1 MGEIHQSNE
10 DAAAHG
16 VSRAN
21 GVSRRGVWTRLAW
34 TLQTIDFTHW
44 TSKPHFEA
52 QSLTAPAAA
61 GKPAAYGRP
70 GRGLLGR
77 FAKNNTSGSNAMRLS
92 QPRIAPLSVADLDD
106 DQREA
111 LKTVMANGRSPLNI
125 FATMAHAPKALTRF
139 LQWGDYVLSRR
150 NSLPARER
158 EILILRVG
166 FLCKSG
172 YEFAQHKVIGLR
184 EGLKDHDIE
193 AIKEGASSINWNPAE
208 ASLLRAAD
216 ELVFEHCI
224 SDAVWADLTHHFD
237 QKQCMDVVFTV
248 GQYTQVSMML
258 NSFGVQLDAGLTL
271 DPDLKA

>member
-1 MGEIHQSNE
+1 
-10 DAAAHG
+10 
-16 VSRAN
+16 
-21 GVSRRGVWTRLAW
+21 
-34 TLQTIDFTHW
+34 
-44 TSKPHFEA
+44 
-52 QSLTAPAAA
+52 
-61 GKPAAYGRP
+61 
-70 GRGLLGR
+70 
-77 FAKNNTSGSNAMRLS
+77 MRLDA
-92 QPRIAPLSVADLDD
+92 PRIAPLADSELTEE
-106 DQREA
+106 QREA
-111 LKTVMANGRSPLNI
+111 LKPMSEGGRAPLNI
-125 FATMAHAPKALTRF
+125 FRTLAHAPKALTRF

-158 EILILRVG
+158 EIVILRVG

-208 ASLLRAAD
+208 AALLRAAD

-271 DPDLKA
+271 DP